1 MARPVNEDVDARRI
15 FVFTREESLKHPEI
29 LRNKFHGVFF
39 FLNLIATLN
48 ISMTLLTRI
57 YETEGPFLNN
67 RITNNGKTYW
77 KKMLITFLFYL

>member
-1 MARPVNEDVDARRI
+1 MI
-15 FVFTREESLKHPEI
+15 KESLKCLEI

-39 FLNLIATLN
+39 FLNVIATLN
-48 ISMTLLTRI
+48 ISMTLLSRI
-57 YETEGPFLNN
+57 SETEGPFLNN